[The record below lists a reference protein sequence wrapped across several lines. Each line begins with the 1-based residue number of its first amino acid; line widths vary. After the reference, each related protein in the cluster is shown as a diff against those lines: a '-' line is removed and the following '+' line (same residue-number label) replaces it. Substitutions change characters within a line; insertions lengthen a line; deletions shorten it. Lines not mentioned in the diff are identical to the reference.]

1 MPTATTEPST
11 TTLNPA
17 GRALLFVLSGT
28 MLLDAL
34 EVSTAAVTL
43 PAVGDDLGLPPAS
56 SHWLI
61 SGFALAFGGLI
72 LVAGRAVAR
81 VGSRRPYLLAL
92 LVFAA
97 ASVTGGL
104 AGDGPLLMATRVIK
118 GACAAFTAPVG
129 LAIIAAAF
137 PEGTAR
143 TRAMSVYALFGA
155 GGFTCGLV
163 VSGVLTTVLGWRWT
177 LAAPAPAA
185 LVLFLAGLRLVPR
198 DAGVPGGAQ
207 AGRTDRK
214 RSGQGDGGVLAR
226 GRLIRSCL
234 GAATLNGSFW
244 GLLLVGSLHL
254 QAVAGWTAL
263 QTALAF
269 VPATV
274 LLLLSVPYS
283 GRLAERYGPARL
295 IAIGAAAPPAGYAL
309 LLRLDGTP
317 SYLVD
322 ILPTVLLVGA
332 GYVLCFAA
340 LHIQATAGVPESR
353 KGPVSG
359 VYQSSVQLGGA
370 LAVWL
375 TALALPATSAHGHHA
390 AIGLITAVGTLGFL
404 AALAGVIGRR
414 PDRPERSAR
423 NDEGSDHD
431 DAGGG
436 SPLSLRSAGVGTAE
450 RGPRGP
456 RGQPSRHGRHDRQ
469 GRAHRGGRG

>member
-1 MPTATTEPST
+1 MPSPTTWS
-11 TTLNPA
+11 PA
-17 GRALLFVLSGT
+17 GRGLLFVLSGT

-43 PAVGDDLGLPPAS
+43 PPISDDLGLPPVS

-72 LVAGRAVAR
+72 PVAGRVVAR
-81 VGSRRPYLLAL
+81 VGSRRPYLTAL

-97 ASVTGGL
+97 ASVAGGL
-104 AGDGPLLMATRVIK
+104 AGDGPLLMATRVVK
-118 GACAAFTAPVG
+118 GACAAFTAPIG

-137 PEGTAR
+137 REGTAR
-143 TRAMSVYALFGA
+143 GRAMSVYALFGA

-185 LVLFLAGLRLVPR
+185 LALFLAGLRLVPR
-198 DAGVPGGAQ
+198 DAGAPGGVMAEKTGT
-207 AGRTDRK
+207 AGREE
-214 RSGQGDGGVLAR
+214 GPAAVLAR
-226 GRLIRSCL
+226 GRLLRSCL

-254 QAVAGWTAL
+254 QVVAGWTAL

-274 LLLLSVPYS
+274 LLLVSVPYS

-295 IAIGAAAPPAGYAL
+295 IAVGAAAPPIGYAL

-317 SYLVD
+317 SYTVD

-340 LHIQATAGVPESR
+340 LHIQATTGVPDSR
-353 KGPVSG
+353 KGLVSG

-375 TALALPATSAHGHHA
+375 TALAAPADPVPGHHA
-390 AIGLITAVGTLGFL
+390 AVGLITGVGTLGFL
-404 AALAGVIGRR
+404 VALAGVISHRPGRS
-414 PDRPERSAR
+414 ERSAS

-431 DAGGG
+431 HAGGG
-436 SPLSLRSAGVGTAE
+436 TSLSLRPSGVGTAE
-450 RGPRGP
+450 RGTRGP
-456 RGQPSRHGRHDRQ
+456 RRQPSRHGRHDRQ
-469 GRAHRGGRG
+469 GRAHRGGGG